1 MTSDP
6 KVTKIFEDAANY
18 FLKCF
23 FTFKMFRRKSTS
35 ELVRLNQRLNRWDTF
50 NQNDLINLY
59 MCSCLSSFIRKKQTK
74 KNSCIPT
81 AYTLVAPDPIRV
93 QSCVWYLF

>member
-35 ELVRLNQRLNRWDTF
+35 ELE
-50 NQNDLINLY
+50 
-59 MCSCLSSFIRKKQTK
+59 KKTK

-93 QSCVWYLF
+93 QSCVWCLF